1 MNLQEK
7 LELCSSY
14 YKKWKEK
21 ALSSQNLEQGIKA
34 MQRAFFWLEMHS
46 AFLTLELMEH
56 RASSEESLRK
66 LILAKAN
73 LAKKLIE
80 YSEDILE
87 EIEWLNK

>member
-1 MNLQEK
+1 
-7 LELCSSY
+7 
-14 YKKWKEK
+14 
-21 ALSSQNLEQGIKA
+21 
-34 MQRAFFWLEMHS
+34 
-46 AFLTLELMEH
+46 MEH
-56 RASSEESLRK
+56 KASSEESLRK